1 MFAQFEVAQTSLHDE
16 PLCNGQIR
24 LMQINGTRLFR
35 TGIATLSAI
44 LLLTSGWLLAIEFL
58 RPPMLFRLEDAKN
71 AQTLA
76 RYQTTSGIAAWLGL
90 IRGRLWTEHAL
101 TFAPFSA
108 NEGEK
113 AQPDQSAVRFESARK
128 AAMRAVHFAPF
139 DARAWLVIAQ
149 IDSALRDRDPAL
161 ALKMSYYVGL
171 NEEPMFPLR
180 IAIATQSNA
189 ILDPEVR
196 DLLGDEIQRV
206 LATRPGSEPDIVA
219 AYRGAAPEGKRFI
232 EQEVGRSDQ
241 DLLSVLRARQD
252 RLTVPGH

>member
-1 MFAQFEVAQTSLHDE
+1 
-16 PLCNGQIR
+16 
-24 LMQINGTRLFR
+24 MQIDTTRLLR
-35 TGIATLSAI
+35 IGIAALSAI
-44 LLLTSGWLLAIEFL
+44 LVLSTGWLLAIQFL
-58 RPPMLFRLEDAKN
+58 HTPIRFRLDDAEA

-76 RYQTTSGIAAWLGL
+76 RYRNTSGIAARVGL
-90 IRGRLWTEHAL
+90 IRGRLWTEYAL
-101 TFAPFSA
+101 TFAPFLA
-108 NEGEK
+108 NEGDK
-113 AQPDQSAVRFESARK
+113 AQPYRSAVRLESARK
-128 AAMRAVHFAPF
+128 AAMQAVHFAPF
-139 DARAWLVIAQ
+139 DARAWIVIAK

-171 NEEPMFPLR
+171 NEQSLFPLR
-180 IAIATQSNA
+180 IAIATQSDA

-206 LATRPGSEPDIVA
+206 LATRPASKPDILA

-241 DLLSVLRARQD
+241 DLLSALRARQD

>member
-1 MFAQFEVAQTSLHDE
+1 MK
-16 PLCNGQIR
+16 
-24 LMQINGTRLFR
+24 INTTRLFR
-35 TGIATLSAI
+35 VGIAALSAV
-44 LLLTSGWLLAIEFL
+44 LVLATGWLLSIEFL
-58 RPPMLFRLEDAKN
+58 RTPIRFRLDDADG

-76 RYQTTSGIAAWLGL
+76 RYRSTSGIAAWVGL

-108 NEGEK
+108 NESDK
-113 AQPDQSAVRFESARK
+113 TQPYQSAVRFESART

-189 ILDPEVR
+189 ISDPEVR

-206 LATRPGSEPDIVA
+206 LATRPGSKPDIVA

-232 EQEVGRSDQ
+232 EQEVGRSDG
-241 DLLSVLRARQD
+241 DLLSALRARQD

>member
-1 MFAQFEVAQTSLHDE
+1 
-16 PLCNGQIR
+16 
-24 LMQINGTRLFR
+24 MQINTIRLFR
-35 TGIATLSAI
+35 VGIATLSAI
-44 LLLTSGWLLAIEFL
+44 LVLATGWLLAIEFL
-58 RPPMLFRLEDAKN
+58 RTPIRFSLDDAEG
-71 AQTLA
+71 AQALA
-76 RYQTTSGIAAWLGL
+76 RYRNISGIAAWVGL

-108 NEGEK
+108 NEGDK

-189 ILDPEVR
+189 ISDPEVR

-206 LATRPGSEPDIVA
+206 IATRPGSKPDIVA

-232 EQEVGRSDQ
+232 EQEVGRSDR
-241 DLLSVLRARQD
+241 DLLSALRPAR
-252 RLTVPGH
+252 

>member
-1 MFAQFEVAQTSLHDE
+1 
-16 PLCNGQIR
+16 
-24 LMQINGTRLFR
+24 MQINTTRLFR
-35 TGIATLSAI
+35 AGIAALSAI
-44 LLLTSGWLLAIEFL
+44 LVLATGWLLAIEFL
-58 RPPMLFRLEDAKN
+58 RTPIRFRLDDAEG

-76 RYQTTSGIAAWLGL
+76 RYQNTSGIAAWVGL

-108 NEGEK
+108 NEGDK
-113 AQPDQSAVRFESARK
+113 AQPYQSAAVRFESARK

-139 DARAWLVIAQ
+139 DARAWLVIAK

-196 DLLGDEIQRV
+196 DLLGDEIQRA
-206 LATRPGSEPDIVA
+206 LATRPGSKPDIVA

-241 DLLSVLRARQD
+241 DLLSALRARQD